1 MNQQKV
7 TSSVWNWQLLKVLAG
22 RRLLVERRRRETKEE
37 IQTTITCVW
46 VEQLTVGSS
55 KLFDCTTKYRIRIKP
70 YWHFINS
77 CRTAK
82 WYSNSKYSLQTQD
95 VTSLFQNM
103 NPLIG
108 SFCGSQISSTG
119 GPLKSLVFRNFNSVL
134 SQRRNSVIGIATRYG
149 LGGLGIESRWVRDFP
164 RVSRPFLGPTQP
176 PIHWVPEISRVKW
189 PGCGVDHSRPSNA
202 EVKERVELH
211 FSSSSGTSWA
221 FLGWTVRLPFLSQI
235 YLSQY
240 GD

>member
-1 MNQQKV
+1 M
-7 TSSVWNWQLLKVLAG
+7 
-22 RRLLVERRRRETKEE
+22 
-37 IQTTITCVW
+37 
-46 VEQLTVGSS
+46 GSS
-55 KLFDCTTKYRIRIKP
+55 KLFDCSTKYRIRIKP

-82 WYSNSKYSLQTQD
+82 CYSNSKESLQTQD
-95 VTSLFQNM
+95 VTTPSQNM
-103 NPLIG
+103 NPLIS

-119 GPLKSLVFRNFNSVL
+119 GPLKSLVFRNFNSVS

-149 LGGLGIESRWVRDFP
+149 LDGRGIESRWGRDFQ
-164 RVSRPFLGPTQP
+164 RMSRPVLGPTNP
-176 PIHWVPEISRVKW
+176 PIYWVPEIFRVKW
-189 PGCGVDHSRPSNA
+189 PGCGIDHPWPSSA

-211 FSSSSGTSWA
+211 FSSPSGTLWT
-221 FLGWTVRLPFLSQI
+221 FQGWTVPLPSLSQV